1 MSRDRPPASRIPEWR
16 RRSWISPGP
25 GEDDLND
32 GSAGAVREDSKEDWW
47 ARLVR
52 RWDEPMSQWCFFIRG
67 RITSG
72 LSSPASRGL
81 NKNIIYKQEMIE
93 TER

>member
-52 RWDEPMSQWCFFIRG
+52 RGDEPMSQWCFFIRG